1 MNEINE
7 QFENDITDIAI
18 SIVDELVEQGLIKD
32 CTNTNDS
39 TEFDFQDAIKD
50 ALFRYEAMF
59 KDNRKKL

>member
-1 MNEINE
+1 MTEINE

-32 CTNTNDS
+32 CTDTDDS

-50 ALFRYEAMF
+50 ALFRNEAMF
-59 KDNRKKL
+59 K